1 MGIKSPN
8 PKISRNEANTDDKIK
23 IEKNIFF
30 LKSNIF
36 NRLSIKLYIYK
47 VGYQNNFLVTYT
59 RN

>member
-47 VGYQNNFLVTYT
+47 VGY
-59 RN
+59 